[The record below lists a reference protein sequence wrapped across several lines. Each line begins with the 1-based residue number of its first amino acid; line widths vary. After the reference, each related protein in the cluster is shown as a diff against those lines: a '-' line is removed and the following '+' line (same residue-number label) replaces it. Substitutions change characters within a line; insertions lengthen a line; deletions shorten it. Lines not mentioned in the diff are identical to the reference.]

1 MYIQVEII
9 QRESFVCMAEV
20 ISKWANN
27 MLVPGLRQQGE
38 TVLERKDRKSRKTF
52 FFFSI
57 SSRVNKSV
65 FVIYFEGSE

>member
-20 ISKWANN
+20 ISKWASN

-38 TVLERKDRKSRKTF
+38 TVLERKDRKSRKTIF
-52 FFFSI
+52 FFI